1 MPRIHQ
7 LYNADEEEE
16 LIHNER
22 AVIIFFGSPGCGHCR
37 AITPTYNSLSDKYPT
52 ITFAYVDCSQIKADN
67 IQGYPTFVGY
77 LNGSVFN
84 LVIGSDERG
93 LINMIKSML

>member
-67 IQGYPTFVGY
+67 IHDTLQPALLGRHEMVHNQLFGGISTGQ
-77 LNGSVFN
+77 
-84 LVIGSDERG
+84 IHK
-93 LINMIKSML
+93 I